1 MRLEDVERLRREAA
15 KGQANSKW
23 SGDGLGVA
31 LDKNSRPPRLF
42 GMTELPLDSVS
53 DVRALYAALATR
65 NTAGTLMNDS
75 SSRSHCFAFLTLRAY
90 DATDDAIRT
99 SRFQFVDLA
108 GSERLRDAHGND
120 AKWSEVGEAMKGLVT
135 NYSLMQ
141 ARAPQ
146 AAHTPSFLPARQSPV
161 LASARHMHE
170 RPFPPT
176 RPWQLS
182 ACARRLVEE
191 QRKNGAKNFS
201 FKAFIVDLVPL
212 LQESMSGEA
221 LTACFVCM
229 SQAPDNVM
237 QVRVHTH
244 ARHRSPPTAPCPSD
258 SPLPSSPY
266 APTRCGRP
274 PTRLAVQDRARLWR
288 GLREAKPEATAAGR
302 SGEAREARRGGEQPQ
317 QGGDERAPRRGRR
330 RAVQDDAHRAGGGF
344 EAAARDPRPIW
355 ERSAVLK
362 VMLRTNGL

>member
-1 MRLEDVERLRREAA
+1 MGNQDMLMRLEDVERLRREAA

-90 DATDDAIRT
+90 DAKDDAIRT

-191 QRKNGAKNFS
+191 QRKNGGKNFS

-237 QVRVHTH
+237 QVRVH
-244 ARHRSPPTAPCPSD
+244 A
-258 SPLPSSPY
+258 
-266 APTRCGRP
+266 
-274 PTRLAVQDRARLWR
+274 
-288 GLREAKPEATAAGR
+288 
-302 SGEAREARRGGEQPQ
+302 
-317 QGGDERAPRRGRR
+317 RAPSFTT
-330 RAVQDDAHRAGGGF
+330 HR
-344 EAAARDPRPIW
+344 PV
-355 ERSAVLK
+355 SL
-362 VMLRTNGL
+362 

>member
-1 MRLEDVERLRREAA
+1 MGNQDMLMRLEDVERLRREAA

-90 DATDDAIRT
+90 DAKDDTIRT

-146 AAHTPSFLPARQSPV
+146 AAHTPSFLPSGSPI
-161 LASARHMHE
+161 A
-170 RPFPPT
+170 
-176 RPWQLS
+176 
-182 ACARRLVEE
+182 
-191 QRKNGAKNFS
+191 
-201 FKAFIVDLVPL
+201 
-212 LQESMSGEA
+212 
-221 LTACFVCM
+221 
-229 SQAPDNVM
+229 
-237 QVRVHTH
+237 
-244 ARHRSPPTAPCPSD
+244 
-258 SPLPSSPY
+258 
-266 APTRCGRP
+266 
-274 PTRLAVQDRARLWR
+274 
-288 GLREAKPEATAAGR
+288 R
-302 SGEAREARRGGEQPQ
+302 SGERASHTCMSDPSLRRARGSSRRARGGSS
-317 QGGDERAPRRGRR
+317 RSRGRT
-330 RAVQDDAHRAGGGF
+330 
-344 EAAARDPRPIW
+344 AARTSRSRPSSSTSCRCC
-355 ERSAVLK
+355 RS
-362 VMLRTNGL
+362 R